1 MEDNNTYMKKSLLL
15 WSTLLVISIL
25 LGYSIYNALSS
36 RIYASVYKSM
46 NNNLRFAESS
56 YSVFM
61 NQMKMGM
68 LQASVETNIKELI
81 KRNDSTAL
89 EYLLKKWGEH
99 RDYVDEWYVVGE
111 NGNIIS
117 STGKGLLI
125 KTSGKTRMQGI
136 CGRGIIIRNGYSRYR
151 ADFYRRQ
158 RG

>member
-61 NQMKMGM
+61 NQMKMVM
-68 LQASVETNIKELI
+68 LQASV
-81 KRNDSTAL
+81 
-89 EYLLKKWGEH
+89 
-99 RDYVDEWYVVGE
+99 
-111 NGNIIS
+111 
-117 STGKGLLI
+117 
-125 KTSGKTRMQGI
+125 
-136 CGRGIIIRNGYSRYR
+136 
-151 ADFYRRQ
+151 
-158 RG
+158 